1 MKKLLFSL
9 YLMIVLASVGIA
21 LTVYIEGYNLPNYI
35 YSVAYII
42 CGTSPLVVYLIKR
55 RSGKFIQDADKSSYN
70 FMHNITKEK
79 E

>member
-1 MKKLLFSL
+1 M
-9 YLMIVLASVGIA
+9 MVVASIGIA

-55 RSGKFIQDADKSSYN
+55 RSGKFIHDADKSSYN
-70 FMHNITKEK
+70 FIQNITKEK